1 MRVGLV
7 GLTGSGK
14 TTVFNALSGA
24 GAPVATY
31 SGPAGKPHLASV
43 AVPEERLDTLARLL
57 SPQKVTPVHLDFEDF
72 PGLPLGPGEDRH
84 GGRSLLAHIREV
96 DLLLVVLRA
105 FANPQVPHPF
115 GSVDPARDL
124 AELETE
130 FLLSD
135 QEVAEH
141 RLESLRKAVRKH
153 SKDLERD
160 RRELELMERCAQVL
174 EAERPIREMT
184 LAPNEEPLLRSFGFL
199 TQKPRV
205 LLLNIGEELLGQ
217 PAPELPT
224 DEPVLTMCA
233 EVEMEVGELPEEER
247 PAYLEAL
254 GISRPAGAE
263 VIRACYRALGLITFF
278 TVAGPEVRAWSLP
291 EGSPLIE
298 AAGTI
303 HSDMA
308 RGFIR
313 ADVVGFADMA
323 RYGSLQEAKAHGR
336 MLSEGKEFVVRDG
349 DILYIHFSV

>member
-31 SGPAGKPHLASV
+31 SGPAGRCHLASV
-43 AVPEERLDTLARLL
+43 AVPEERLSGLARLL

-72 PGLPLGPGEDRH
+72 PGLPLGPGEDRQ
-84 GGRSLLAHIREV
+84 GGRSLLARIREV
-96 DLLLVVLRA
+96 DLLVVVLRA
-105 FANPQVPHPF
+105 FANPQVPPPF
-115 GSVDPARDL
+115 GSVEPARDL
-124 AELETE
+124 AELEAE

-135 QEVAEH
+135 QEVVEH
-141 RLESLRKAVRKH
+141 RLQSLRKAVLKH
-153 SKDLERD
+153 SKDAESD
-160 RRELELMERCAQVL
+160 RRELQLVERCAQVL
-174 EAERPIREMT
+174 EAEKPIRELN

-205 LLLNIGEELLGQ
+205 LLLNIGEELLSQ
-217 PAPELPT
+217 PGPELAT
-224 DEPVLTMCA
+224 EEPLLAMCA
-233 EVEMEVGELPEEER
+233 EVEMEVGELPEAER
-247 PAYLEAL
+247 PTYLEAMGVSEAVGPGL
-254 GISRPAGAE
+254 
-263 VIRACYRALGLITFF
+263 IRTCCRALGLITFF

-291 EGSPLIE
+291 EGAPLIE

-313 ADVVGFADMA
+313 ADVVAFADMA
-323 RYGSLQEAKAHGR
+323 EYGSLQEARAHGKMR
-336 MLSEGKEFVVRDG
+336 SEGKEFVVRDG